1 MEAVTTSTKTARSP
15 AESPRWILYLEL
27 ALFFAI
33 LPALLYRRLLPNL
46 PIPILIAVAL
56 MALLIA
62 QRFPNF
68 SLARLFQ
75 WNGASSHAL
84 RILAR
89 DLLLMTALGIAVW
102 RFAPQMLF
110 SLVRSAPILW
120 LAIMILYPLFS
131 VLPQEFLFRAYFFRR
146 YQALFGRGSAMIAA
160 SAIAFGFVHI
170 VFGNWLAVMLSAIG
184 GILFST
190 TYLRTASLPLV
201 WLEHALFGDFLFTI
215 GLGRFFYHG
224 H

>member
-1 MEAVTTSTKTARSP
+1 
-15 AESPRWILYLEL
+15 LYAEL

-33 LPALLYRRLLPNL
+33 LPALLYQRLLPNL
-46 PIPILIAVAL
+46 PIPILIAVAFV
-56 MALLIA
+56 ALLIA
-62 QRFPNF
+62 QRLPNF
-68 SLARLFQ
+68 SFARLFH
-75 WNGASSHAL
+75 WNGARSQAL
-84 RILAR
+84 RIFAR
-89 DLLLMTALGIAVW
+89 DLLFMAALGIAVW

-170 VFGNWLAVMLSAIG
+170 VFGNWLAVLLSAIG

-190 TYLRTASLPLV
+190 TYLRTASLTLV